1 MKNPHVVSLLVLL
14 VLLFS
19 IFTCNSAQSNSANT
33 LSDTIAH
40 PSGIHLLKSMEN
52 ASVSIAERG
61 SPAVVSITVLDGKRK
76 GVHAWER
83 NFDRRDGTG
92 FIFRKDGYILTNDHV
107 VNGAKQIIVRL
118 FGDRAFKD
126 VPLVGTDPTNDIAV
140 LKINTTEELTPL
152 PLAGS
157 DQVKVGQFA
166 IAIGNP
172 FQLDYTVT
180 TGIISGK
187 GRSLLPDSADLKMK
201 T

>member
-1 MKNPHVVSLLVLL
+1 
-14 VLLFS
+14 
-19 IFTCNSAQSNSANT
+19 
-33 LSDTIAH
+33 
-40 PSGIHLLKSMEN
+40 MEN

-126 VPLVGTDPTNDIAV
+126 VPLVGTDPTNDIAA

-152 PLAGS
+152 PLADS
-157 DQVKVGQFA
+157 D
-166 IAIGNP
+166 
-172 FQLDYTVT
+172 
-180 TGIISGK
+180 
-187 GRSLLPDSADLKMK
+187 
-201 T
+201 